1 MKRRLATFKADP
13 VEVNVSPL
21 IDMVFILLI
30 FFIVAT
36 AFVNEIG
43 VTPNHRDTSSPDHK
57 PNPPVT
63 FSLTESDR
71 LLHQGAEVGLA
82 GVAPIVRSASAERP
96 IPVILSLAPGSTA
109 GLATQAMDQA
119 MLAGAKT
126 VKLAPQAHAGPRP

>member
-1 MKRRLATFKADP
+1 MKRRLAAFKADP

-57 PNPPVT
+57 PLSPVI
-63 FSLTESDR
+63 FRLTESNR
-71 LLHQGAEVGLA
+71 LLHKGAEVGLQ
-82 GVAPIVRSASAERP
+82 GVAPIVRSASARRP
-96 IPVILSLAPGSTA
+96 APVILSLASGATA
-109 GLATQAMDQA
+109 GLATQTMD
-119 MLAGAKT
+119 
-126 VKLAPQAHAGPRP
+126 